1 MAKYRM
7 VRLVRTSSSEIFLVW
22 EGNRRVGQLDVH
34 YADNMIHG
42 SLILENELP
51 GADQAE
57 LYAQIDEDVVSSY
70 LPSFEREDFILTV
83 FRGEEID
90 SFSYP
95 PPEEEGMEEE

>member
-7 VRLVRTSSSEIFLVW
+7 VRLVRTHSSEIYLVW

-34 YADNMIHG
+34 YADTMIHG
-42 SLILENELP
+42 SLILEGELSA
-51 GADQAE
+51 ADQAE
-57 LYAQIDEDVVSSY
+57 LYAQLDEDIVSSY

-83 FRGEEID
+83 FRGEEVD

-95 PPEEEGMEEE
+95 PPEEGELEET